1 MQLPTYHGNSIL
13 VGPLWMKWNKN
24 YQTLD
29 KIHQNLIIARL
40 DPTMVK
46 IGYKPKWSFNE
57 HLNLHFDNE

>member
-1 MQLPTYHGNSIL
+1 
-13 VGPLWMKWNKN
+13 MKWNKN

-29 KIHQNLIIARL
+29 EIHQNLIIARL